1 MAGNKQK
8 KSYAV
13 SRDGFITVYPSL
25 HDNNKEKGKFSSIL
39 KRVIQLRKGTA
50 LK

>member
-1 MAGNKQK
+1 MAGTKQK

-25 HDNNKEKGKFSSIL
+25 HDNNKEKGKLSSIL
-39 KRVIQLRKGTA
+39 KRLIDLRRA